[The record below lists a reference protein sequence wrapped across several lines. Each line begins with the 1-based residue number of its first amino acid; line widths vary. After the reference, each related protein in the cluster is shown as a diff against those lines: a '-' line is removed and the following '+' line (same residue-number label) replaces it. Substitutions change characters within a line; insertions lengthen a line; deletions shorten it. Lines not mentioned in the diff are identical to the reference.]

1 MKVEGMAS
9 SNGNIVPNQYII
21 RDKRN
26 NKLSF
31 QSYDSIICEIIKDDI
46 TLDVVYWD
54 YSKTTSRYLSAFLNI
69 PCKDIRKG
77 VTSGKYSLKDLNHD
91 NRV

>member
-1 MKVEGMAS
+1 MIVENMTS
-9 SNGNIVPNQYII
+9 SKGSTVPNQYII
-21 RDKRN
+21 RDSKS
-26 NKLSF
+26 NKLTF
-31 QSYDSIICEIIKDDI
+31 QSYSSIICEIIKDDI